1 MTHEAGQSE
10 LRILVVDDDVDSREV
25 TAAFLRASGFTVL
38 EYESAEPALRG
49 AADVDAVVTD
59 ITLPGM
65 NGYELARALRA
76 DERTQ
81 HVVIFALSGRSDAS
95 PEQAKLFDRIVTK
108 PFDPDALVRGLQE
121 ATGRSVHPPPLP
133 CPSDARL
140 GGLSDA
146 QYRMLVEHAPTL
158 VWRAGEDGGCN
169 YVNETWLAFTGRRLE
184 QELGNGWLENV
195 HPDDLK
201 RCQATFQAHVA
212 QRQPFEMEYRM
223 RRHDGVY
230 RTLLVRGIPMIE
242 EGRFCGFLGSCID
255 VEERANTDRAKATFL
270 GMMAHEMRTPLTP
283 LRAYQVQMQRAQAKG
298 EAISEDLVKKLGRQ
312 IDRIAGLVE
321 HLGDAARLSMNRGLS
336 LSKDRHDLTA
346 IVRRV
351 TEQHQAALAA
361 RRDMRHTPTLEVKGL
376 ERERPVFGDK
386 KRLEQLV
393 HGLVENAVKFSPLG
407 GTIHVSLETRDG
419 QHLLVVDDEGIGI
432 PREELGSIGRA
443 YFRASNA
450 PTENYPGLGLG
461 LAVAKE
467 ISGAH
472 GGALAIESGRGV
484 RVSLRL
490 PEAGEAA

>member
-1 MTHEAGQSE
+1 VTREAGQSK
-10 LRILVVDDDVDSREV
+10 LRVLVVDDDVDSREV
-25 TAAFLRASGFTVL
+25 TAAFLRASGFDVI

-49 AADVDAVVTD
+49 AAHVDAVLTD

-65 NGYELARALRA
+65 NGYELARALR
-76 DERTQ
+76 ESEPTK

-121 ATGRSVHPPPLP
+121 TTGRTVEAPPMP
-133 CPSDARL
+133 CAAGSH
-140 GGLSDA
+140 GLSA
-146 QYRMLVEHAPTL
+146 SEYRMLVEHAPTL
-158 VWRAGEDGGCN
+158 VWRAGEDGSCN
-169 YVNETWLAFTGRRLE
+169 YVNETWLEFTGRKLD
-184 QELGNGWLENV
+184 QELGAGWIENV
-195 HPDDLK
+195 HPDDAA
-201 RCQATFQAHVA
+201 RCQATFQAHLA

-230 RTLLVRGIPMIE
+230 RTLLVRGIPLVE
-242 EGRFCGFLGSCID
+242 KGRFCGFLGSCID

-298 EAISEDLVKKLGRQ
+298 EPISEELVKKLGRQ

-336 LSKDRHDLTA
+336 LAQDRHDFTA
-346 IVRRV
+346 LVRRV
-351 TEQHQAALAA
+351 TDQHQAALAA
-361 RRDMRHTPTLEVKGL
+361 RRDIRHTPTLEVSGL

-386 KRLEQLV
+386 KRLEQLAYA
-393 HGLVENAVKFSPLG
+393 LVENAVKFSPLG
-407 GTIHVSLETRDG
+407 GTIHVSLETKNG
-419 QHLLVVDDEGIGI
+419 EHLLSVDDEGIGI
-432 PREELGSIGRA
+432 PREELGSIGRP
-443 YFRASNA
+443 YYRASNA

-467 ISGAH
+467 IAGAH
-472 GGALAIESGRGV
+472 GGSLSIESGRGV
-484 RVSLRL
+484 RVCVRL
-490 PEAGEAA
+490 PQAGDTA